1 MKKVSILLVVVLA
14 MAMMFTACT
23 TDSATATDSAAAEGT
38 VSEAVSSDV
47 SSAASTDASSGK
59 VIKIAML
66 PKYKGENYF
75 DACKQGAEEA
85 IAELNADDNVA
96 ELIYDGPPQD
106 AATNQK
112 QVDILE
118 GWIAQG
124 VNVLIVSPNDPTAI
138 APTLQKAMAAGIKVL
153 TFDADAQ
160 ADAREMFINQASYDV
175 IANGLVKAA
184 ADSLTA
190 KGYGPTKTAN
200 VAMLSADKTDANQ
213 NAWIESI
220 KVLLATD
227 EYNWLILQNEETD
240 IYYPGADETKNQQDA
255 ATIIGRMGPGADQI
269 QAAIALSSG
278 ATPAL
283 GAAYASAAEKPDPST
298 CTITGLATPN
308 ALKTYILDETN
319 PLDTGV
325 LWNCMDLGYL
335 AVMTGYQMG
344 TGELTADSATMMTT
358 RLGEKAIEDK
368 MILLGD
374 ALIFDKTNVEQFN
387 Y

>member
-1 MKKVSILLVVVLA
+1 MKKISILLAVALVAVMIFA
-14 MAMMFTACT
+14 ACDTA
-23 TDSATATDSAAAEGT
+23 T
-38 VSEAVSSDV
+38 VSESGAATEE
-47 SSAASTDASSGK
+47 AASEAISDAPASDAAS
-59 VIKIAML
+59 VITLAML

-85 IAELNADDNVA
+85 VAELNEGGAVA

-124 VNVLIVSPNDPTAI
+124 VDVLIVSPNDPTAI
-138 APTLQKAMAAGIKVL
+138 APTLKKAMDTGIKVE
-153 TFDADAQ
+153 TFDADAE
-160 ADAREMFINQASYDV
+160 ADARELFINQASYDA
-175 IANGLVKAA
+175 IGEGLVKGV
-184 ADSLTA
+184 ADSLVA
-190 KGYGPTKTAN
+190 KGYGPDKPAN
-200 VAMLSADKTDANQ
+200 IALLSADKTDANQ
-213 NAWIESI
+213 NAWIDSI
-220 KVLLATD
+220 KKFIATD

-255 ATIIGRMGPGADQI
+255 ATIISRMGEGADQI
-269 QAAIALSSG
+269 QAAIGLSSG

-283 GAAYASAAEKPDPST
+283 GAAYASAAEKPNAAVVT
-298 CTITGLATPN
+298 MTGLATPN
-308 ALKTYILDETN
+308 ALKTYILDESN
-319 PLDTGV
+319 PMDTGV

-335 AVMTGYQMG
+335 SVMAGYQMG
-344 TGELTADSATMMTT
+344 TDVIGPDTTIMSTT

>member
-1 MKKVSILLVVVLA
+1 MKKGSILLVVVLA

-23 TDSATATDSAAAEGT
+23 TNSATVTASSAEGT
-38 VSEAVSSDV
+38 VSEAASPDAA
-47 SSAASTDASSGK
+47 AASMDASSGD
-59 VIKIAML
+59 VLKIAML

-85 IAELNADDNVA
+85 VTELNASGTVV

-124 VNVLIVSPNDPTAI
+124 VNVIIVSPNDPTAI

-160 ADAREMFINQASYDV
+160 KDARELFINQASYDA
-175 IANGLVKAA
+175 IGAGLVKAVS
-184 ADSLTA
+184 DSLTA
-190 KGYGPTKTAN
+190 KGYGPDKTAN
-200 VAMLSADKTDANQ
+200 VALLSADKTDANQ
-213 NAWIESI
+213 NAWIASI
-220 KVLLATD
+220 KALLATD
-227 EYNWLILQNEETD
+227 EYKWLIIRNEETD
-240 IYYPGADETKNQQDA
+240 IYYPGADETKNQQEA
-255 ATIIGRMGPGADQI
+255 ATIIGRMGPGGDQI
-269 QAAIALSSG
+269 QAAIGLSSG

-283 GAAYASAAEKPDPST
+283 GAAYASAAEKPDPAVVT
-298 CTITGLATPN
+298 MTGLATPN
-308 ALKTYILDETN
+308 AIKTYILDDTN
-319 PLDTGV
+319 PMETGV

-335 AVMTGYQMG
+335 SIMAGYQMG
-344 TGELTADSATMMTT
+344 TGEMTADSTAMITE
-358 RLGEKAIEDK
+358 RLGVKTVEDK

-374 ALIFDKTNVEQFN
+374 ALIFDKANVEQFN

>member
-1 MKKVSILLVVVLA
+1 MKKISILLAVALVAVMIFA
-14 MAMMFTACT
+14 AC
-23 TDSATATDSAAAEGT
+23 DTATVSESGAATEETA
-38 VSEAVSSDV
+38 SEAVSDTPASD
-47 SSAASTDASSGK
+47 AASVVTL
-59 VIKIAML
+59 AML

-85 IAELNADDNVA
+85 VAELNESGTVA

-124 VNVLIVSPNDPTAI
+124 VDVLIVSPNDPTAI
-138 APTLQKAMAAGIKVL
+138 APTLKKAMDAGIKVE
-153 TFDADAQ
+153 TFDADAEE
-160 ADAREMFINQASYDV
+160 DARELFINQASYDA
-175 IANGLVKAA
+175 IGEGLVKGV
-184 ADSLTA
+184 ADSLMA
-190 KGYGPTKTAN
+190 KGYGPEKTVNIAL
-200 VAMLSADKTDANQ
+200 LSADKTDANQ
-213 NAWIESI
+213 NAWIDSI
-220 KVLLATD
+220 KKFIATD

-255 ATIIGRMGPGADQI
+255 ATIISRMGEGADQI
-269 QAAIALSSG
+269 QAAIGLSSG

-283 GAAYASAAEKPDPST
+283 GAAYASAAEKPDAAVVT
-298 CTITGLATPN
+298 MTGLATPN
-308 ALKTYILDETN
+308 ALKTYILDESN
-319 PLDTGV
+319 PMDTGV

-335 AVMTGYQMG
+335 SVMAGYQMG
-344 TGELTADSATMMTT
+344 TGLITPDTTTMSTT